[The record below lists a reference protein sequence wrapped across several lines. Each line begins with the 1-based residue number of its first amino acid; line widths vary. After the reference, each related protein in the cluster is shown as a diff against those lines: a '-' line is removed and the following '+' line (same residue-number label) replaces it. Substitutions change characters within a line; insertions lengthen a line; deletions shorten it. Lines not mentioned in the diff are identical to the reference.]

1 MDDRA
6 DKRTVLDEV
15 REYAEVVR
23 RSFPVTKV
31 VLYGSHATG
40 TARADSDIDVAVILR
55 RVKGDYLD
63 SAALLFKLARNIDL
77 RIEPVLLEESS
88 DRSGFL
94 SEVLRTGKVVY
105 SRDG

>member
-1 MDDRA
+1 M

-15 REYAEVVR
+15 KQYAEVVK
-23 RSFPVTKV
+23 RSFPVSKV
-31 VLYGSHATG
+31 VLYGSHASG
-40 TARADSDIDVAVILR
+40 TARVDSDIDVAIIM
-55 RVKGDYLD
+55 KHIEGDFLD
-63 SAALLFKLARNIDL
+63 SAAMLFKLARNIDL
-77 RIEPVLLEESS
+77 RIEPILLEESS